1 MRFHHLLRGLL
12 LCGAVLGAATLTAA
26 HAQTAKDAPQPG
38 SEQFKGKTVAFVP
51 VSLGFDLTEG
61 WSAIL
66 KQQSKQLGYNYVVRN
81 PNFSS
86 DAGAQAISQ
95 LITEKPDILIIH
107 NPDVQVYARLM
118 KKAQDAG
125 IYVIQ
130 INMKSTF
137 ATDYFV
143 GADYVSLGEKAAD
156 IMVQKCGA
164 GASKS
169 GKIAIVQGVLTA
181 AASVFQMT
189 GINNVLGK
197 HPEIKVVSNQA
208 ADWDSSKARAVTQ
221 TIMQQNPDLCGVIGF
236 WDTMDVGT
244 GSAIREAGKADQVY
258 LVTSGGGSDT
268 ACNNV
273 ANGTFGA
280 ELSYD
285 VPRQGQDMNTDIR
298 ALLQN
303 KPKPGAQKITQ
314 ITPIQV
320 LSKETIGPDTC
331 WKLSQLQTAAE

>member
-1 MRFHHLLRGLL
+1 MRLHHLLRGLL
-12 LCGAVLGAATLTAA
+12 LSAITLTAA
-26 HAQTAKDAPQPG
+26 QAQTAKDTPPPAG
-38 SEQFKGKTVAFVP
+38 EQFKDKTVAFVP
-51 VSLGFDLTEG
+51 VALGYDLMEG

-95 LITEKPDILIIH
+95 LITEKPDVLIIQ

-130 INMKSTF
+130 INMKSSFTG
-137 ATDYFV
+137 DYFV
-143 GADYVSLGEKAAD
+143 GADYVNLGEKAAD
-156 IMVQKCGA
+156 IMVQKCG
-164 GASKS
+164 GGGKS
-169 GKIAIVQGVLTA
+169 GKVAIVQGVLTA

-189 GINNVLGK
+189 GINNVLSK

-268 ACNNV
+268 ACTNV
-273 ANGTFGA
+273 ENGTFGA

-285 VPRQGQDMNTDIR
+285 VPRQAKDMNDDIR

-320 LSKETIGPDTC
+320 LSKETIKPDTC